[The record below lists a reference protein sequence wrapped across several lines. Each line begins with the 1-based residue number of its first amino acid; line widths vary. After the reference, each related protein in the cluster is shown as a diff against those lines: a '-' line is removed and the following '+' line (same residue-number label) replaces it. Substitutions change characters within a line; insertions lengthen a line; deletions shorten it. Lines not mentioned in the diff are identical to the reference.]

1 MKKFLL
7 LTFLL
12 ALVCFAC
19 AETFYVEKDTY
30 REPPLGDDRTYT
42 ISDTSI
48 IRLSTYGKF
57 RGMKLGSTQIAAVKG
72 DETVLLDA
80 EVVPKITGIAL
91 AGKELTLLRGESAA
105 IDVTV
110 KPASSAKALLYE
122 SSDASV
128 ASVDADGTLH
138 AVSAGICKIK
148 VFSAEKSA
156 TLTVK
161 VILPVE
167 SVSFSRDVYS
177 VDLQKSLELSLVFAP
192 AGAEDRVLSW
202 ESSDPALVSVKNGK
216 ITAKKAGD
224 VTVTAQLEN
233 GMTAQCTVRA
243 VVPVKKVALKK
254 TKIKVGA
261 NKTFSLEASVSPD
274 SATDKALTYVSSNPG
289 IASVDENGV
298 ITGVSK
304 GNCRITVS
312 SANGKTAVADVT
324 VTWTGVKSIQN
335 LSVRCSPT
343 VGETYRI
350 NAQVL
355 PEDASVTAIL
365 YESSAPDIASVDENG
380 VITAHSEGE
389 AVITM
394 TSADG
399 GYFSACKVTVRA
411 PGGMRLEGAVIGLN
425 PGHQVKKNL
434 KKAPIAPGSKTMSAL
449 NNGCAV
455 GVKTKK
461 YEYTLNLEVALL
473 LRDLLENAGATVVMT
488 RTEDDVEID
497 NIERAELLNAAGSD
511 LAIQIH
517 ANNNDKSS
525 LRGISTYSRVSG
537 ELADSSYAASVLVHD
552 ALLASTG
559 AKDAG
564 IIQTNGYMSLNYSE
578 TPAILIE
585 MGFMSNPEEDVLMS
599 TPEYQMK
606 LAQGMFD
613 GICAYLG
620 R

>member
-7 LTFLL
+7 LTLLL
-12 ALVCFAC
+12 ALMCFAC

-30 REPPLGDDRTYT
+30 REPPLGDGWTYT

-48 IRLSTYGKF
+48 LRLSTYGKF
-57 RGMKLGSTQIAAVKG
+57 RALKTGKTQIEAIRG
-72 DETVLLDA
+72 DETVTLDA
-80 EVVPKITGIAL
+80 EVVPKITGISL
-91 AGKELTLLRGESAA
+91 ASKELTLLRGESAA
-105 IDVTV
+105 IGVTV
-110 KPASSAKALLYE
+110 KPASSVSALRYE
-122 SSDASV
+122 SSDESV
-128 ASVDADGTLH
+128 AEVDQSGYVT
-138 AVSAGICKIK
+138 AVSAGSCKIRIS
-148 VFSAEKSA
+148 SAEKSA
-156 TLTVK
+156 TVAVK

-167 SVSFSRDVYS
+167 SVSFSADAYS
-177 VDLQKSLELSLVFAP
+177 VDLQKSLELSLVFEP
-192 AGAEDRVLSW
+192 AGAEDKVLSW

-216 ITAKKAGD
+216 VTAKKAGD
-224 VTVTAQLEN
+224 VTVTARLSN

-243 VVPVKKVALKK
+243 VVPVTKVALKK
-254 TKIKVGA
+254 TQIKVGA
-261 NKTFSLEASVSPD
+261 NKTFQIESTVSPN
-274 SATDKALTYVSSNPG
+274 SATDKTLTYVSSNPA

-298 ITGVSK
+298 ITGISK
-304 GNCRITVS
+304 GSCKITVS
-312 SANGKTAVADVT
+312 SVNGKKAVADVT

-335 LSVRCSPT
+335 LTLQCSPM
-343 VGETYRI
+343 VGESYAI
-350 NAQVL
+350 NAHVL
-355 PEDASVTAIL
+355 PEEASVTTIL
-365 YESSAPDIASVDENG
+365 YESSAPDIASVDEDG

-389 AVITM
+389 AVIRLTA
-394 TSADG
+394 ADG

-411 PGGMRLEGAVIGLN
+411 QGQKRLEGAVIGVN
-425 PGHQVKKNL
+425 PGHQIKKNL
-434 KKAPIAPGSKTMSAL
+434 KQAPIAPGSKTMSAL

-473 LRDLLENAGATVVMT
+473 LRDLLEDAGATVVMT
-488 RTEDDVEID
+488 RTENDVEID
-497 NIERAELLNAAGSD
+497 NIERAQMLNEAGVD

-525 LRGISTYSRVSG
+525 LRGISTYSRAAG
-537 ELADSSYAASVLVHD
+537 DLAETSYVASRLIHD

-564 IIQTNGYMSLNYSE
+564 IVQTNGYMSLNYSV

-599 TPEYQMK
+599 TPEYQTK